1 MEYTEEIVQE
11 YLDDMSNGTIS
22 IYDNEFEVNEDRA
35 VIDMVCVVERWVDVD
50 DTESV
55 IEKYQICFTEINDWL
70 GE

>member
-1 MEYTEEIVQE
+1 MEYTQELVQE

>member
-1 MEYTEEIVQE
+1 MEYTQELVQE

-22 IYDNEFEVNEDRA
+22 IYDNDFEVNEDRA

-55 IEKYQICFTEINDWL
+55 IEKYQICFTEINEWL